1 MDCEFRPSLT
11 AKQDRLLRFIE
22 ASLEHSRV
30 APSFEAMKAH
40 LGISSKSGVHRLLS
54 SLEERGYI
62 TRVPNRARAI
72 TLGSPLATVPAFALM
87 AELRRRGIPV
97 KVDIH

>member
-22 ASLEHSRV
+22 SSLEHSRV

-40 LGISSKSGVHRLLS
+40 LGISSKSGVHRLLG

-62 TRVPNRARAI
+62 KRTKNRARAI
-72 TLGSPLATVPAFALM
+72 ALGSPLSGVPAYVLM
-87 AELRRRGIPV
+87 AELRSRGIEV
-97 KVDIH
+97 KVVTA